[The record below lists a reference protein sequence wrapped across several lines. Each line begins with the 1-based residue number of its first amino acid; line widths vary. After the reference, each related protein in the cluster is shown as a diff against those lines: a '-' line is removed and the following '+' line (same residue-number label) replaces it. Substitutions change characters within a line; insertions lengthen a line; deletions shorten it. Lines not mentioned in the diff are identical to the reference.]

1 MAITGASLADG
12 QLPAV
17 AATLFT
23 ATVVTYEKS
32 MTLFNTSA
40 VNTETIAIYFTRLA
54 SANVRRQIKQIV
66 LAPKAAYE
74 FTIALPMV
82 NGDTIDGVT
91 TDAATVDYVIGGG
104 ITS

>member
-12 QLPAV
+12 QLPAA

-23 ATVVTYEKS
+23 AAVVTYEKTV
-32 MTLFNTSA
+32 TLFNTSG
-40 VNTETIAIYFTRLA
+40 VNTETVAIYFTRLA
-54 SANVRRQIKQIV
+54 SANVRRQIRQIV
-66 LAPKAAYE
+66 LAPLAAYE

-82 NGDTIDGVT
+82 TGDTIDGAST
-91 TDAATVDYVIGGG
+91 HATTVDYVIGGG